1 MSALRSAAVEAL
13 EQMISL
19 IRTARQA
26 SGPSDNLYVDSGLG
40 GHVRHVADHFR
51 AFETGLVTGFID
63 YNQRRRESELE
74 RNASLGLAEL
84 QDLQERLQYVDVSF
98 QPVTVESEVS
108 CLQQVSRRC
117 ESTYDRELVYLIYHT
132 IHHVAYA
139 ALLMKQIGLTPD
151 TMVGNA
157 PATATYLRQN
167 DAITI

>member
-13 EQMISL
+13 DQMNSL
-19 IRTARQA
+19 ILTAKQA
-26 SGPSDNLYVDSGLG
+26 SGPSDKLYVDSGIG

-51 AFETGLVTGFID
+51 AFESGLISGFID
-63 YNQRRRESELE
+63 YNSRRRESELE
-74 RNASLGLAEL
+74 RNADLGLAEL

-98 QPVTVESEVS
+98 QSVTVESEVS
-108 CLQQVSRRC
+108 CLQQDSRRC

-139 ALLMKQIGLTPD
+139 ALLLKQIGLTPNA
-151 TMVGNA
+151 MVGNA

-167 DAITI
+167 DAHTV